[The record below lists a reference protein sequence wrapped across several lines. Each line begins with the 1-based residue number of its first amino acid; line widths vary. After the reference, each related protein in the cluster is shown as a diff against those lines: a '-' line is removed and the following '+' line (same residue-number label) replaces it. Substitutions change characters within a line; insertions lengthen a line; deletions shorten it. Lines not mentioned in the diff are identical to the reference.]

1 MDGGAAPLAAVVGSV
16 SQGSRAGTR
25 ASLVSVLRRFVI
37 GTLCTHKY
45 SIMYVCG
52 EWGRNQTQIFDT
64 EKFPSPAPGKK
75 AKTLTLR

>member
-37 GTLCTHKY
+37 GTLCTHNY
-45 SIMYVCG
+45 SIMNVCG
-52 EWGRNQTQIFDT
+52 DGDETKPRYARI
-64 EKFPSPAPGKK
+64 
-75 AKTLTLR
+75 